1 MFQGPKVLTGEA
13 PFFRL
18 PNSIHITLVA
28 SWVKDSMAKTSKRF
42 VDPLH
47 SEPHHSWFV
56 FEGLPSPRSKEP
68 GFLSGRAG

>member
-1 MFQGPKVLTGEA
+1 MGQGFDGKKIET
-13 PFFRL
+13 FRR
-18 PNSIHITLVA
+18 S
-28 SWVKDSMAKTSKRF
+28 D
-42 VDPLH
+42 DPLH